1 MVVQGS
7 PLLEEEKQMETPRY
21 FKEIF
26 PEDHTDLSWLP
37 DGYDFCHFSPRVR
50 AKTHCRFDLCKIFIL
65 ASLCVP

>member
-26 PEDHTDLSWLP
+26 PEDHADLSWLP
-37 DGYDFCHFSPRVR
+37 DGYDLPLF
-50 AKTHCRFDLCKIFIL
+50 T
-65 ASLCVP
+65 